1 MHIFTVTTKTTK
13 MAAPIAALIDSLPIK
28 EDKVE
33 VLTDL
38 NAVLGNISSRT
49 LSSIVANVSLN
60 SVFDCLT
67 TDDR

>member
-38 NAVLGNISSRT
+38 NAVLGNISSQT

-67 TDDR
+67 TDDG

>member
-1 MHIFTVTTKTTK
+1 

-38 NAVLGNISSRT
+38 NAVLGNISSQT

>member
-38 NAVLGNISSRT
+38 NAVLGNISSQT